1 MYLLSGTLRLL
12 ILFPCARRASQA
24 ILVIIAPYLSPALPQ
39 RSLNVLSSTAYLII
53 LLITVFCILPNMA
66 LLSSVLHAQIIWK
79 VLTIGHWMKQHI
91 FTVYVDFIILVKPL
105 TLFRII
111 NCLQDCT
118 HMAYVAVAIIV
129 KIIMLLLCILWTY
142 ASDKSWS
149 YFVWCCASIKWRG
162 TGQWHWAV
170 HVPNLY

>member
-1 MYLLSGTLRLL
+1 MYVPPEWHAAAAHIVPVRKKGITGDFSNYRPISLTCVTSK
-12 ILFPCARRASQA
+12 ILERIIVNRIFDHLAHNSILHPSQHGF
-24 ILVIIAPYLSPALPQ
+24 VKQ
-39 RSLNVLSSTAYLII
+39 RSTCTNHLESFNDWTLNEAT
-53 LLITVFCILPNMA
+53 
-66 LLSSVLHAQIIWK
+66 H
-79 VLTIGHWMKQHI
+79 

-149 YFVWCCASIKWRG
+149 YFV
-162 TGQWHWAV
+162 
-170 HVPNLY
+170 